1 MHFEATEEYGIF
13 LTNVGKGIFIRKLE
27 QKLNIKLSVDG
38 QKITYD
44 RIIKNEI
51 HKMLCCI
58 EKDEKYK
65 PFKYT

>member
-1 MHFEATEEYGIF
+1 MHFETTEEGGIY
-13 LTNVGKGIFIRKLE
+13 LNNVGRRIFIRELE
-27 QKLNIKLSVDG
+27 KKLNLKLSVNG

-51 HKMLCCI
+51 HKILRCI

>member
-1 MHFEATEEYGIF
+1 MAFN
-13 LTNVGKGIFIRKLE
+13 LNNVGRRIFIRELE
-27 QKLNIKLSVDG
+27 QKLNIKLSVNG

-51 HKMLCCI
+51 YKILCYI
-58 EKDEKYK
+58 DEKNEKYK